1 MVVCYGACLVILAAL
16 YVLNYREN
24 IRRDKAA
31 METKQPE
38 IENIEFADLTDF
50 ENPHFRY
57 VLWAYSHDALA
68 ATRNK
73 LKLSS
78 M

>member
-1 MVVCYGACLVILAAL
+1 MVGPRTFDQKPYTGAKIAMVVCYGACLVILAAL

-57 VLWAYSHDALA
+57 VL
-68 ATRNK
+68 
-73 LKLSS
+73 
-78 M
+78 